1 MEETVRSMLVYK
13 KQAEQLR
20 QEKNALTLAFENRC
34 QQYQNTISRL
44 NNEILSLRQQLAQAG
59 SEYNPEEILHAHAAA
74 LHRHAEESRKQ
85 YERCLDDVANQ
96 VVKALLAQKG
106 LREEVGVLNNRIH
119 ELESQNRALTSML
132 VHQLRGDTPPEPEAK
147 PATPEDSN
155 PSTTVVKHYNSF
167 NSEVLDETPTENR
180 DNGNET
186 ALSRIE
192 RRLSANSEILDTR
205 LSLEDKKRH
214 QVLTKL
220 WTELKGTE
228 VTPKKLLEA
237 LSAVDSALWVQPQRP
252 VSLNLHLPIVQ
263 ASKYRR
269 TRPILG
275 RNSSILQIRRLKCH
289 LSAQSSSKSEEET
302 TGNESPESGNRD
314 EGYSTMSS
322 DVQADLTRGSGEA
335 IPNRGLEDLKEATDE
350 TDITE
355 TRLLVT
361 DNKDPD
367 ILYIPF
373 NLLNLKPRNSYPPG
387 KDMLPF
393 QHIMRSFSDSH
404 LCIKI
409 TTAPSPCYS
418 FSSPI
423 SSSPSIFLLD
433 ITDKNPLRRAKATST
448 LWGKKERT
456 SSTNLNNLCLSH
468 FRKYQ
473 FGIL

>member
-1 MEETVRSMLVYK
+1 VQQLPDSLPTPPATPRSCGRVTVTRGQQTELGDEEFDEEKKSLEDRIQELEIALEVVQKNELRDKQTIAKLQKQLARRESAQRDADRERRLRADSESRAKQALQEAARCKSRLKLLTTEFTRMEETVRSMLVYK

-192 RRLSANSEILDTR
+192 RRLSANSEIL
-205 LSLEDKKRH
+205 
-214 QVLTKL
+214 
-220 WTELKGTE
+220 
-228 VTPKKLLEA
+228 
-237 LSAVDSALWVQPQRP
+237 
-252 VSLNLHLPIVQ
+252 
-263 ASKYRR
+263 
-269 TRPILG
+269 
-275 RNSSILQIRRLKCH
+275 
-289 LSAQSSSKSEEET
+289 
-302 TGNESPESGNRD
+302 
-314 EGYSTMSS
+314 
-322 DVQADLTRGSGEA
+322 
-335 IPNRGLEDLKEATDE
+335 
-350 TDITE
+350 
-355 TRLLVT
+355 
-361 DNKDPD
+361 
-367 ILYIPF
+367 
-373 NLLNLKPRNSYPPG
+373 G
-387 KDMLPF
+387 KDN
-393 QHIMRSFSDSH
+393 
-404 LCIKI
+404 
-409 TTAPSPCYS
+409 A
-418 FSSPI
+418 
-423 SSSPSIFLLD
+423 SIRQEF
-433 ITDKNPLRRAKATST
+433 
-448 LWGKKERT
+448 
-456 SSTNLNNLCLSH
+456 
-468 FRKYQ
+468 F
-473 FGIL
+473 